1 MTLTEVKEK
10 LINMIQGVS
19 EKDPSIEFLYEFVQQ
34 WSLLGNEYLQK
45 LQNTLLY
52 QKSLLEIL
60 KKMNQEKNLS
70 ILLPFILDKAI
81 ELTNAE
87 RGYLLWQEQTIARN
101 FSGDDLYQ
109 ELGFSQSVVHKVRE
123 TKKPI
128 ITDNARFDPN
138 FSQSVSIQEF
148 KLLSILCV
156 PLVFENNVIGII
168 YLDNRL
174 VRGNFTLNHQ
184 DLLCTFAEQACIAI
198 ENANL
203 HEKLQQRTNELSQ
216 YNELLEHTVEQ
227 KTQELHIAQTQLNS
241 SSKPYHYYNIY
252 SKSAKMKNIFT
263 LIDKMKSSNL
273 SVLIQGESGTGKEL
287 IAQAIHNSSIRSN
300 KPFLSENCAAIA
312 ESLFESELFGYKKG
326 AFTGA
331 TQNHAG
337 LFEQA
342 NGGTL
347 FLDEIGELSLEMQ
360 KKLLRVL
367 AEKKI
372 RCVGGNE
379 YINIDVR
386 IISATNKNLAKM
398 VTEGKFREDLYYRLK
413 EVEIDLPPLRE
424 RKEDIPLLV
433 DHFVQ
438 ELDSHKIISTNLL
451 ECLLDYSWPG
461 NIRQLKNE
469 IHRIVTLSDT
479 VLEQTHLS
487 QEILQTNTE
496 NTIHPLQEYL
506 AQIEKTEIL
515 KALEITKQNKVQAAK
530 LLGISR
536 FTLLR
541 KLEKWEELS

>member
-1 MTLTEVKEK
+1 MTLMEVKEK
-10 LINMIQGVS
+10 LIKMVQQVS
-19 EKDPSIEFLYEFVQQ
+19 ERDSSIEFLYEFVQQ

-87 RGYLLWQEQTIARN
+87 RGYLLWQDQTIARN

-109 ELGFSQSVVHKVRE
+109 ELGLSQSVVHKVRE

-138 FSQSVSIQEF
+138 FSQSISIQEF
-148 KLLSILCV
+148 KLSSILCV

-174 VRGNFTLNHQ
+174 VRGNFTLSHQ

-198 ENANL
+198 ENAHL
-203 HEKLQQRTNELSQ
+203 HEELQQRTNELSQ

-227 KTQELHIAQTQLNS
+227 KTQELHIAQTQLNH

-263 LIDKMKSSNL
+263 LIDKMKSSTL

-287 IAQAIHNSSIRSN
+287 IAQAIHNSSIRCN

-379 YINIDVR
+379 YIDIDVR

-398 VTEGKFREDLYYRLK
+398 VTEGTFREDLYYRLK

-438 ELDSHKIISTNLL
+438 ELNSNKIISTNLL

-479 VLEQTHLS
+479 VLDKIHLS
-487 QEILQTNTE
+487 PEILQTNTE
-496 NTIHPLQEYL
+496 ESIHPLQEYL